1 MAFGNSNF
9 SLFLLFVRE
18 PFLMSS
24 TTTGYRKIERGI
36 FGSSDFESFQKCP
49 VFDDKF
55 VFTRIVRPGTQGF
68 C

>member
-1 MAFGNSNF
+1 
-9 SLFLLFVRE
+9 
-18 PFLMSS
+18 MSS